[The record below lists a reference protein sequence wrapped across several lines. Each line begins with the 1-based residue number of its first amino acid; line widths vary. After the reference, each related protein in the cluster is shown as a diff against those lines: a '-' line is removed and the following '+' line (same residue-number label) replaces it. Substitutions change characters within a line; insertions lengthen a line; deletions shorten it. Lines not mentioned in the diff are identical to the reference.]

1 GFLGAWILVTLAPTS
16 SVIPIA
22 TEVGAER
29 RMYLPLMAIVA
40 GAVLVGDWL
49 SVRASA
55 WRLPSLAAAAL
66 TMATAALAMSTVVRN
81 QEDASGWKLAEPTLA
96 RWPSP
101 TAHAMV
107 GGELAALG
115 RDLEALPEL
124 RIAAPLD
131 PRARYNLGITHF
143 NLGDDA
149 QAIRELGDFVRRFP

>member
-1 GFLGAWILVTLAPTS
+1 
-16 SVIPIA
+16 
-22 TEVGAER
+22 
-29 RMYLPLMAIVA
+29 
-40 GAVLVGDWL
+40 
-49 SVRASA
+49 
-55 WRLPSLAAAAL
+55 
-66 TMATAALAMSTVVRN
+66 ATAALAMSTVVRN
-81 QEDASGWKLAEPTLA
+81 QEYASGLKLAETTLA

-149 QAIRELGDFVRRFP
+149 QAIRESGVCGRRYLAGEEIPLGHRALVSANAGQRKGSDAAAEYRAALAMVPADRPTRELLIETLFNRGKELAGVRR